1 MSLQQDAHTMGSK
14 ESATAFPRDR
24 VLPRAFSHRFFS
36 LPQIIPKL
44 QSSFTLTYIYIP
56 AIFKTTNGISR
67 HLLSED
73 KYPLRKLDFP
83 LAWLTRCLL
92 DGSRDKRLL
101 CRGSSST
108 PILEPILKKSSL
120 LFYSGEI
127 TYFHCIRGI
136 FLCFFFYL
144 PHSGKGG
151 DFRNLILRASQSS
164 ACSGEGSKEVVNLET
179 NLIKSEQSQI
189 QMKCQER
196 PSRPCYAQSY
206 SIPQQ

>member
-1 MSLQQDAHTMGSK
+1 MFNNKMSWQQDAHTMGRK
-14 ESATAFPRDR
+14 ESATAFPRER
-24 VLPRAFSHRFFS
+24 ILPRAFSHRFS
-36 LPQIIPKL
+36 PPRNNSK
-44 QSSFTLTYIYIP
+44 TLTYMYIP

-73 KYPLRKLDFP
+73 KYPLCKLDFP
-83 LAWLTRCLL
+83 QAWLTRCLL
-92 DGSRDKRLL
+92 DGARDNRLL
-101 CRGSSST
+101 CRGSNST

-120 LFYSGEI
+120 LFYAGEI

-164 ACSGEGSKEVVNLET
+164 VVEKEVR
-179 NLIKSEQSQI
+179 K
-189 QMKCQER
+189 
-196 PSRPCYAQSY
+196 
-206 SIPQQ
+206 